1 MSRRTE
7 RLGSLLQEELASYI
21 QRDLTDPRI
30 TGFPS
35 VTRVKVSEDLS
46 VADVYLTVMGSEGQQ
61 SAALNAI
68 RHAGGL
74 MRAKLTKTLSIRQ
87 VPFLKFHI
95 DEQLKKELEVM
106 SLISKVN
113 EEKAE
118 MDERAA
124 KQAVLEAEQ
133 AAKDAAKL
141 ARRQA
146 AEGLE
151 AEPEAASRVREF
163 TDDDEFN
170 ESPDNPNDPRPA

>member
-68 RHAGGL
+68 RHAGGM
-74 MRAKLTKTLSIRQ
+74 MRSKLTKALSIRQ

-95 DEQLKKELEVM
+95 DEQLKKELEIM

-113 EEKAE
+113 EEKDE
-118 MDERAA
+118 MEQRAA
-124 KQAVLEAEQ
+124 KQAVVEAEQ
-133 AAKDAAKL
+133 AAKDAEKL

-146 AEGLE
+146 AED
-151 AEPEAASRVREF
+151 ADAASRVREF
-163 TDDDEFN
+163 TDEDDFN
-170 ESPDNPNDPRPA
+170 DEPEAPKDPKPA